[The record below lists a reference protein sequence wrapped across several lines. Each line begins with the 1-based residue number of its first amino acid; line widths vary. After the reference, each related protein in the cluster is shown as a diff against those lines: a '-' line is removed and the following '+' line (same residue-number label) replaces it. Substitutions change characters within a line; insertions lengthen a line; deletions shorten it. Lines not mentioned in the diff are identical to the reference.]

1 MVSIKHIL
9 LAAALVLLA
18 PLSSRSTSEP
28 QRVVAAGSSLYA
40 QASAQA
46 LNQDFSDPDIS
57 FLLLDARTGELLA
70 SRWDQPESPIPLG
83 SLAKPFAA
91 LAYGQQHDFRY
102 PSHTCRGS
110 QTGCWRPGGHGDV
123 DLVSAIA
130 FSCNSYFRV
139 LTQDLDPG
147 HVSRTADHYGIE
159 SPDGGAVGMELAG
172 LGPRWRISPLRMAHA
187 YLELLGNRNNPA
199 VAQIIAGMER
209 SAREGTG
216 AEVDRVLEVGG
227 AMVKTGTAA
236 CTHVR
241 LAPGDGFAIALAP
254 AGDPRILLMVRVHGV
269 PGSRAAKTAGQML
282 RRIRE

>member
-1 MVSIKHIL
+1 MVSVKHIA
-9 LAAALVLLA
+9 LAAALVILG
-18 PLSSRSTSEP
+18 PISSRSKSE
-28 QRVVAAGSSLYA
+28 RVVAAHTSLFA

-70 SRWDQPESPIPLG
+70 SRWDKPERAVPLG

-91 LAYGQQHDFRY
+91 LAYGEQHGFHY
-102 PSHTCRGS
+102 PAHTCLGS

-130 FSCNSYFRV
+130 YSCNSYFRV
-139 LTQDLDPG
+139 LTQDLGASD
-147 HVSRTADHYGIE
+147 VSQTADRFGIE
-159 SPDGGAVGMELAG
+159 PPDRGAFGIELAG
-172 LGPRWRISPLRMAHA
+172 LGPRWRISPLHMAHA
-187 YLELLGNRNNPA
+187 YRQLLGNRNNPA
-199 VAQIIAGMER
+199 VAQILAGMER

-216 AEVDRVLEVGG
+216 AGVDRALQGG
-227 AMVKTGTAA
+227 DALVKTGTAA

-241 LAPGDGFAIALAP
+241 HAPGDGFAIALAP
-254 AGDPRILLMVRVHGV
+254 ADEPRILLMVCVHGV
-269 PGSRAAKTAGQML
+269 PGSRAAETAGQML